1 VDRLATL
8 EKGLGGASILL
19 HVDDLLDLHDRLH
32 NVGRSLRYSSQ
43 ITFPV
48 FLHHTFEFHV
58 AETLL
63 RDLQPLR
70 HVCDVIITPP
80 HDLAELL
87 FRRVWL
93 LDIQQRTS
101 SSFRCSRLGG
111 PLRSTI

>member
-1 VDRLATL
+1 
-8 EKGLGGASILL
+8 
-19 HVDDLLDLHDRLH
+19 
-32 NVGRSLRYSSQ
+32 
-43 ITFPV
+43 
-48 FLHHTFEFHV
+48 
-58 AETLL
+58 
-63 RDLQPLR
+63 
-70 HVCDVIITPP
+70 VCDVIITPP